1 MPLTAPGCVDL
12 IVTDVA
18 VIEVTVKRLLLN
30 EVAPGWSPE
39 DMQALTLPTLLVNP
53 DCEEIELLIALKG
66 PSFLYGCGCVNMFSI
81 AATIWRAQL

>member
-1 MPLTAPGCVDL
+1 
-12 IVTDVA
+12 
-18 VIEVTVKRLLLN
+18 
-30 EVAPGWSPE
+30 
-39 DMQALTLPTLLVNP
+39 MQALTLPTLLVNP

>member
-18 VIEVTVKRLLLN
+18 AIEVTVEGLLLN

-39 DMQALTLPTLLVNP
+39 DMQALALPTRLVNP
-53 DCEEIELLIALKG
+53 DCREIEL
-66 PSFLYGCGCVNMFSI
+66 
-81 AATIWRAQL
+81 